1 MTIFE
6 IAAILV
12 SITAVMSFLNAR
24 FIKLPATIGVMLVS
38 LVVSLL
44 VASLGSFHPSFR
56 EHAATFLA
64 QIDFNHAVLNGML
77 AFLLFAGALHLNLAD
92 LAREWRLISL
102 LAIFGTVLSTVAIGF
117 TFHIVCGWSGLDVP
131 MIQCML
137 FGALISPTDPVAVL
151 AILKSVGAPKAI
163 ETQMAGESLF
173 NDGIGVVVFLTLLDI
188 ASGVHA
194 TAAGITLTL
203 LREVGGAVVV
213 GIGTGYATMLLLRRL
228 NEYQTEVLLTL
239 ALAMGGYVLAGAV
252 GASGP
257 IAVVIAGLLIGY
269 HGKSSAMSPITREHI
284 DTFWEL
290 LDSILNAVLFVLVGM
305 EVLVTPM
312 HRSYL
317 ILGAV
322 TIFVALLARWITV
335 GGIVQLARLH
345 RPYEPGTIRVLTW
358 GGLRGGLS
366 LAMALSIPT
375 GVHHDLIL
383 AMTYIVVVFSILVQ
397 GVSVRSLARRV
408 CTGNS

>member
-1 MTIFE
+1 MNVFQ

-12 SITAVMSFLNAR
+12 SITALVSFLNAR

-38 LVVSLL
+38 LVISLI
-44 VASLGSFHPSFR
+44 VASLGSFYPACR
-56 EHAATFLA
+56 EQAANFLS
-64 QIDFNHAVLNGML
+64 QIDFTHAVLDGML
-77 AFLLFAGALHLNLAD
+77 ALLLFAGALHLNMAD
-92 LAREWRLISL
+92 LAREWRLITL
-102 LAIFGTVLSTVAIGF
+102 LSIFGTVLSTLAIGV
-117 TFHIVCGWSGLDVP
+117 TFRFVCKWTGLDVP

-188 ASGVHA
+188 ASGSHA
-194 TAAGITLTL
+194 TAGVVSFAL
-203 LREVGGAVVV
+203 LREVGGAAVV
-213 GIGTGYATMLLLRRL
+213 GIGAGFVTTFLLSRIR
-228 NEYQTEVLLTL
+228 EYQTEVLLTL
-239 ALAMGGYVLAGAV
+239 ALAMGGYVLAGAI

-269 HGKSSAMSPITREHI
+269 HGKSAEVSRHTREHI

-290 LDSILNAVLFVLVGM
+290 IDSILNAVLFVLVGM

-312 HRSYL
+312 HRSYFM
-317 ILGAV
+317 LGAI
-322 TIFVALLARWITV
+322 TILVALIARWISV
-335 GGIVQLARLH
+335 GGIVQLARRF

-366 LAMALSIPT
+366 LAMALSIPK
-375 GVHHDLIL
+375 GMHHDLIL
-383 AMTYIVVVFSILVQ
+383 AMTYIVVVFSVLVQ
-397 GVSVRSLARRV
+397 GVSVRELARRV
-408 CTGNS
+408 CRPSS